1 MKKKYWKWVFN
12 LFILKGSDICA
23 KDCVINKELNLYGEK
38 IVQTAGR
45 TQLGILPRFLPRPM
59 MIFFLARCGTTP
71 VWMSKR
77 AALLR

>member
-1 MKKKYWKWVFN
+1 MEK
-12 LFILKGSDICA
+12 
-23 KDCVINKELNLYGEK
+23 K

-45 TQLGILPRFLPRPM
+45 TQLGDFAPLFAEANDDFL
-59 MIFFLARCGTTP
+59 FGKVWNDP

>member
-1 MKKKYWKWVFN
+1 MEK
-12 LFILKGSDICA
+12 
-23 KDCVINKELNLYGEK
+23 K

-45 TQLGILPRFLPRPM
+45 TQLGDFAPLFAEANDDFL
-59 MIFFLARCGTTP
+59 LARCGTTP

>member
-1 MKKKYWKWVFN
+1 MEK
-12 LFILKGSDICA
+12 
-23 KDCVINKELNLYGEK
+23 K

-45 TQLGILPRFLPRPM
+45 TQLGDFAPLFAEANDDFL
-59 MIFFLARCGTTP
+59 FGK